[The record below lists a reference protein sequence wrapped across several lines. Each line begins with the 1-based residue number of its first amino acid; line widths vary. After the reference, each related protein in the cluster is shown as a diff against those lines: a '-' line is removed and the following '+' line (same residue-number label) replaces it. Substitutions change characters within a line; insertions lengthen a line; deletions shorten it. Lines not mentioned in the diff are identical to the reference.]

1 LIFFGLDALFT
12 YASTLT
18 TMGNLY
24 KEVHDTREGST
35 LKARGW
41 KTQNKFSRRVANNKL
56 CVAGTFQP

>member
-1 LIFFGLDALFT
+1 
-12 YASTLT
+12 
-18 TMGNLY
+18 MGNLY

-56 CVAGTFQP
+56 CEAGTFQP